1 METDN
6 SQSVLSY
13 PQISIFSRISQF
25 LRLDIP
31 LFLALLALASIGLV
45 ILYSASGQNMDVIY
59 RQLVRLSIAFFV
71 MLVFAHIPPS
81 LIRSWSIIF
90 FSIGLAMLIA
100 VLIVGDVGKGA
111 QRWLDLQVFRFQP
124 SEFMKIAVPM
134 MVARFISE
142 RPLPPTLLRLLIAL
156 ALVAVPTY
164 LIFLQPD
171 LGTALLVAG
180 AGVVVLF
187 LAGLHWR
194 LILGTLSV
202 VTIATPVLW
211 NKMHSYQRQ
220 RVMTFL
226 NPEEDPLGS
235 GYHIIQSKIAVGSGG
250 VFGKGWLNGT
260 QSHLDFLPERH
271 TDFIFAVF
279 GEEFGF
285 LGALALLALYVFIVV
300 RGLYLASTSQDCYGR
315 LLSGAMIVTF
325 LIYLFVNIGMVVGLL
340 PVVGVP
346 LPLISYGGTSL
357 VTIMIGFGIIMSA
370 NSHRRLLS

>member
-1 METDN
+1 MEMEK

-13 PQISIFSRISQF
+13 PQISVVSRITQF

-31 LFLALLALASIGLV
+31 LLVALLMLSVIGLV
-45 ILYSASGQNMDVIY
+45 ILYSASGQDMNIIN
-59 RQLVRLSIAFFV
+59 RQLIRLLVAFFV

-81 LIRSWSIIF
+81 VLLNWSLVF
-90 FSIGLAMLIA
+90 FTAGLAMLVA
-100 VLIVGDVGKGA
+100 VLLFGDIGKGA
-111 QRWLDLQVFRFQP
+111 QRWLDLQFIKFQP
-124 SEFMKIAVPM
+124 SELMKIAVPM
-134 MVARFISE
+134 MVARFIVDK
-142 RPLPPTLLRLLIAL
+142 PLPPTLPRLLIAL
-156 ALVAVPTY
+156 VIVTAPTF
-164 LIFLQPD
+164 LIIRQPD

-180 AGVVVLF
+180 AGLVVLF
-187 LAGLHWR
+187 LAGLRWR
-194 LILGTLSV
+194 LIAGAGAM
-202 VTIATPVLW
+202 IAVAAPILW
-211 NKMHSYQRQ
+211 SNMHSYQRQ

-226 NPEEDPLGS
+226 NPEHDPLGS

-250 VFGKGWLNGT
+250 LFGKGWLNGT
-260 QSHLDFLPERH
+260 QSNLDFLPERH

-285 LGALALLALYVFIVV
+285 AGGLALLGLYAFITV

-315 LLSGAMIVTF
+315 LLAGSMIITF

-357 VTIMIGFGIIMSA
+357 VTIMIGFGVIMSA